1 MKVGNGVFSLW
12 LKSDVRS
19 CGSRRGRERGAALV
33 EFAGMAIV
41 VAVIIG
47 GVIAVAPSHGRNIS
61 CSILSKISEA
71 IGAGEM
77 QCGGGENKAEEDEHK
92 PTEAC
97 TNSRQTQSVKGS
109 AGVAVVS
116 VEVKGDIV
124 VEKLSDGRYR
134 VTDARAT
141 KVGESLGGGG
151 GFEVIA
157 NNQKFGQ
164 YLNADGTASG
174 AVEAGF
180 IYEVDSEKAKNDLVD
195 HLYRKAAVEGVSSV
209 GSFGSLAAPINEAI
223 SHYVFGYQPPKP
235 TAAYLQVGEEGS
247 VSAESTQ
254 GVGGVQAEGSYARA
268 LGVKADR
275 EAGTTTMYYK
285 TNAGVSGNAS
295 KLGFGVEGSASGEAI
310 IAVTVNSDDP
320 NKVLNVSATGTYDA
334 QIGATTPLGV
344 GNPPSLES
352 GQVWTASVDLN
363 SVEADRMARNFLTA
377 AKVPGYENGKGA
389 LENLG
394 DATSTFINAAADRG
408 VLARQDISTT
418 SSNYEAKLGV
428 KLELEL
434 SAGVGYSDE
443 NVEFSNGQYYSGG
456 KWNRW
461 EGC

>member
-1 MKVGNGVFSLW
+1 MLLLSVGRDIRGF
-12 LKSDVRS
+12 
-19 CGSRRGRERGAALV
+19 GSQKMHENGAALV
-33 EFAGMAIV
+33 EFAGIAIV
-41 VAVIIG
+41 VAVIVT
-47 GVIAVAPSHGRNIS
+47 GVIAVAPSRGGDIA

-71 IGAGEM
+71 IGAGGM
-77 QCGGGENKAEEDEHK
+77 QCGGGDDKAEEDKHK

-97 TNSRQTQSVKGS
+97 TTHQRTQSIKGS

-116 VEVKGDIV
+116 AEVKGDII

-141 KVGESLGGGG
+141 KVGGSLGDGG

-157 NNQKFGQ
+157 NNHKFGQ
-164 YLNADGTASG
+164 YLNADGTGSG
-174 AVEAGF
+174 AVEGGLVYA
-180 IYEVDSEKAKNDLVD
+180 VDSEKAKNDLVD
-195 HLYRKAAVEGVSSV
+195 HLYRKAAAEGASSM
-209 GSFGSLAAPINEAI
+209 GSLGSLAAPINEAI
-223 SHYVFGYQPPKP
+223 SHYIFGYQPPKP

-254 GVGGVQAEGSYARA
+254 GVGGAQVEGSYARA
-268 LGVKADR
+268 LGVKVDR

-285 TNAGVSGNAS
+285 TNTDVSGNAS
-295 KLGFGVEGSASGEAI
+295 KLGLGVEASGSDERI
-310 IAVTVNSDDP
+310 IAVAVNSKDP

-334 QIGATTPLGV
+334 QIGATTPLGM

-363 SVEADRMARNFLTA
+363 SVEADRMARNFLA
-377 AKVPGYENGKGA
+377 AARVPGYENGKA
-389 LENLG
+389 ASENLG
-394 DATSTFINAAADRG
+394 DATLTFINAAADRG
-408 VLARQDISTT
+408 VLTRQDVSKT

-428 KLELEL
+428 KLKLEL

>member
-1 MKVGNGVFSLW
+1 MLLLSVGRDPHGF
-12 LKSDVRS
+12 
-19 CGSRRGRERGAALV
+19 GSQKMRENGAALV
-33 EFAGMAIV
+33 EFAGIAIV
-41 VAVIIG
+41 VAVIVT
-47 GVIAVAPSHGRNIS
+47 GVIAVAPSRGGDIA

-71 IGAGEM
+71 IGAGGM
-77 QCGGGENKAEEDEHK
+77 QCGGGDDKAEEDKHK

-97 TNSRQTQSVKGS
+97 TTHQRTQSVKGS

-116 VEVKGDIV
+116 AEVKGDII

-141 KVGESLGGGG
+141 KVGGSLGDGG

-157 NNQKFGQ
+157 NNHKFGQ
-164 YLNADGTASG
+164 YLNADGTGSG
-174 AVEAGF
+174 AVETGL

-195 HLYRKAAVEGVSSV
+195 HLYRKAAVEGASSM
-209 GSFGSLAAPINEAI
+209 GSLGSLAAPINETI
-223 SHYVFGYQPPKP
+223 SHYIFGYQPPMP

-247 VSAESTQ
+247 VSAESTK
-254 GVGGVQAEGSYARA
+254 GVGGAQVEGSYARA
-268 LGVKADR
+268 LGVKVDR

-285 TNAGVSGNAS
+285 TNTDVSGNAS
-295 KLGFGVEGSASGEAI
+295 KLGLGVEASGADERI
-310 IAVTVNSDDP
+310 IAVTVNSKDP

-334 QIGATTPLGV
+334 QIGATTPLGM

-363 SVEADRMARNFLTA
+363 SVEADRMARNFLA
-377 AKVPGYENGKGA
+377 AARVPGYENGKGSS
-389 LENLG
+389 ENLG
-394 DATSTFINAAADRG
+394 DATLTFINAAADRG
-408 VLARQDISTT
+408 VLTRQDVSKT

-428 KLELEL
+428 KLKLEL

-456 KWNRW
+456 EWNRW

>member
-1 MKVGNGVFSLW
+1 MFSLW
-12 LKSDVRS
+12 LKPGARG
-19 CGSRRGRERGAALV
+19 CGFRKAGERGAALV

-47 GVIAVAPSHGRNIS
+47 GVIAVAPSHGRDIA
-61 CSILSKISEA
+61 CSILSKVSEA
-71 IGAGEM
+71 IGAGGM
-77 QCGGGENKAEEDEHK
+77 QCGGADNKAEEDKHK
-92 PTEAC
+92 PNEAC
-97 TNSRQTQSVKGS
+97 TNSRRTQSVKGS

-134 VTDARAT
+134 VTDVRAT
-141 KVGESLGGGG
+141 KVGGSLGDGG

-157 NNQKFGQ
+157 NNHKFGL
-164 YLNADGTASG
+164 YLNADATGSG
-174 AVEAGF
+174 AVETGF

-195 HLYRKAAVEGVSSV
+195 HLYRKAAVEGVSST
-209 GSFGSLAAPINEAI
+209 GPLGSLAVPINEAI
-223 SHYVFGYQPPKP
+223 SHDIFGYQPPKP
-235 TAAYLQVGEEGS
+235 TAAYLQVGAEGS
-247 VSAESTQ
+247 GSAEATL
-254 GVGGVQAEGSYARA
+254 GVGGAQVEGSYAHA
-268 LGVKADR
+268 LGVKVDR

-285 TNAGVSGNAS
+285 TNIDISGNAS
-295 KLGFGVEGSASGEAI
+295 KPGVGVEASVSDEHI
-310 IAVTVNSDDP
+310 IAVTVNSKDP
-320 NKVLNVSATGTYDA
+320 NKVLNVSVTGTYDA

-363 SVEADRMARNFLTA
+363 SVEADRMARNFLA
-377 AKVPGYENGKGA
+377 AARVPGYENGKGA

-408 VLARQDISTT
+408 VLTRQDISTT

>member
-1 MKVGNGVFSLW
+1 MKVGKGMFRLW
-12 LKSDVRS
+12 LKPSARR
-19 CGSRRGRERGAALV
+19 CGSRKIPERGAALV

-47 GVIAVAPSHGRNIS
+47 GVIAVAPSHGRDIA
-61 CSILSKISEA
+61 CSILSKVSEA
-71 IGAGEM
+71 IGAGGM
-77 QCGGGENKAEEDEHK
+77 QCGGADDKAEEDKHK

-97 TNSRQTQSVKGS
+97 TNSQRTQSVKGS

-116 VEVKGDIV
+116 AEAKGDIV

-141 KVGESLGGGG
+141 KVGGSLGEGG

-164 YLNADGTASG
+164 YLNVDASGGG
-174 AVEAGF
+174 AVETGI

-195 HLYRKAAVEGVSSV
+195 HLYRKAAVEGVSSM
-209 GSFGSLAAPINEAI
+209 GSFGGIAAPVNEAI

-247 VSAESTQ
+247 VSAEFTQ
-254 GVGGVQAEGSYARA
+254 GVGGAQAEGSYARA
-268 LGVKADR
+268 VGVKVDR

-285 TNAGVSGNAS
+285 TNADVSGNAS
-295 KLGFGVEGSASGEAI
+295 YLGVGAEASMSEERI

-320 NKVLNVSATGTYDA
+320 NKVLNVSATGSYDA
-334 QIGATTPLGV
+334 QVGSTTPLGV

-363 SVEADRMARNFLTA
+363 SVEADRMARNFLAA
-377 AKVPGYENGKGA
+377 AKVPGYENGKGT

-408 VLARQDISTT
+408 VLTRQDVSTT
-418 SSNYEAKLGV
+418 SSNYGAKLGV